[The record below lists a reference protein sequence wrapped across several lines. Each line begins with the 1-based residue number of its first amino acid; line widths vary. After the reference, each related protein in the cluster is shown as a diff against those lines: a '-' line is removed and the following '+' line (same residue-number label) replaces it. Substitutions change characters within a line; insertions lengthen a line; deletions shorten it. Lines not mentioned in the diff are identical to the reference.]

1 MRPKAL
7 AKITK
12 SLKTVLREL
21 AKEKLKDR
29 NTRCQ
34 YAEYL
39 VAKKLT
45 DIGHEV
51 LMFNEREDKSADIF
65 LARTGEKVE
74 VKSSCFYDDGWAYAS
89 FANGNQIKQSK
100 FDYCVWLVFDDQ
112 NSDKPKKTYIFRR
125 EELLEVGRARKNYA
139 NHESNS
145 CLLTFGQN
153 LKDYDDHMK
162 KNNFQRLKIER
173 ELLKNQRK
181 FTGSSAWSKLRKAK

>member
-1 MRPKAL
+1 M
-7 AKITK
+7 
-12 SLKTVLREL
+12 
-21 AKEKLKDR
+21 
-29 NTRCQ
+29 
-34 YAEYL
+34 
-39 VAKKLT
+39 
-45 DIGHEV
+45 
-51 LMFNEREDKSADIF
+51 
-65 LARTGEKVE
+65 
-74 VKSSCFYDDGWAYAS
+74 KSSCFYDDGWAYAS